1 MLRKALLLLTLS
13 FSLVMS
19 ILPVSAQQEAP
30 ATGIDVIISQNVNL
44 RSLPSTDGA
53 VVVIVRTG
61 TAFRVDGRF
70 DNGEWVRGITQN
82 GQVGWMVNGPTNL
95 SIAQIASLPVID
107 TSTPFALSAPPP
119 NVIPSTAP
127 SGTVP
132 RTNTRAGT
140 FSYGGHMA
148 DFDENA
154 FNWMRHAG
162 MTWIKKQVRY
172 GGQNPSDLQ
181 DWINVAHNN
190 GFRLLLGV
198 IGDKNALYNE
208 GYIDQYAAFVGGL
221 AALGVDAVEV
231 WNEPNIEH
239 EWPAGRIDAVHY
251 TSLLRAS
258 YNAIKANNP
267 ATLVIS
273 GAPAPTGAEAAFPGL
288 VVNDNNY
295 IAAMARAGAGNYL
308 DCVGVHYNE
317 GIVPPTA
324 RTGDPRGNS
333 EYYTRYLPSMIDV
346 YYRAFGKPLC
356 FTELGYLT
364 PEGFGPL
371 SEGFS
376 WASNVTLAQQAQW
389 VAGAVN
395 YAQNTGRVRLVIIWN
410 VNFTNY
416 DADPMAGFA
425 LIRPGNTCPA
435 CDALATR

>member
-1 MLRKALLLLTLS
+1 MLRKSLLFLTFALCLI
-13 FSLVMS
+13 VS
-19 ILPVSAQQEAP
+19 ILPLSAQEG
-30 ATGIDVIISQNVNL
+30 GIDVIIGQNVNL
-44 RSLPSTDGA
+44 RTLPSTDGD
-53 VVVIVRTG
+53 VIVIIRAG

-82 GQVGWMVNGPTNL
+82 GQVGWIVNGPTNM

-107 TSTPFALSAPPP
+107 TTTPFTLSAPPP
-119 NVIPSTAP
+119 
-127 SGTVP
+127 GTVP
-132 RTNTRAGT
+132 STSPQATTPRATGGTRATG

-148 DFDENA
+148 GFEDNA

-162 MTWIKKQVRY
+162 MTWVKKQVRY
-172 GGQNPSDLQ
+172 GGQNAGDLA
-181 DWINVAHNN
+181 DWINIAHAN
-190 GFRLLLGV
+190 GFRILLGV
-198 IGDKNALYNE
+198 VGDKNAVYDDAYL
-208 GYIDQYAAFVGGL
+208 DQYAQFVGGL
-221 AALGVDAVEV
+221 ALLGADAVEV

-239 EWPAGRIDAVHY
+239 EWPAGRIDAVRY
-251 TSLLRAS
+251 TELLRRS

-273 GAPAPTGAEAAFPGL
+273 AAPAPTGAEAAFPGL

-295 IAAMARAGAGNYL
+295 IAQMARAGAGAYL

-324 RTGDPRGNS
+324 RRGDPRGSS
-333 EYYTRYLPSMIDV
+333 EYYTRYLPAMIDV
-346 YYRAFGKPLC
+346 YYNAFRKPLC

-395 YAQNTGRVRLVIIWN
+395 YAQTSGRVSLVIIWN